1 MSDNNSQRASVQYI
15 TVSTEEYMG
24 FKILV
29 MNRFGIRVMIND
41 AMPSTELSS
50 EVPCMPIRGH
60 V

>member
-1 MSDNNSQRASVQYI
+1 MQYI